1 MQVRINNIECRL
13 RDDRYEIIKW
23 YPNSYYNQLR
33 PYLLDGWYIKEGF
46 VCKGNIKISRSAFDN
61 KESCFTVA
69 WLELNTKEPDVN
81 LISVGSRLLS
91 LEATDRQDF
100 WEVYELAN
108 QKLQRFMTANEGDEE
123 PLF

>member
-1 MQVRINNIECRL
+1 MECRL

-23 YPNSYYNQLR
+23 YPNQYYNQLR

-46 VCKGNIKISRSAFDN
+46 VCKDRTRIDRNAFDN
-61 KESCFTVA
+61 KESCIVIG

-81 LISVGSRLLS
+81 LVSVGSRLLS